1 MQLKAAIDELKKA
14 QESPAGRHD
23 GGSDIDQIPTP
34 DDEQEEEEKSLQT
47 SYEAA
52 RNLASA
58 FNKMTKA
65 LKLDDTCE
73 TLPAI
78 GL

>member
-14 QESPAGRHD
+14 QESPD